1 MCRFVKKGGLDMYEI
16 ALNGELIDIVKMES
30 TYLVHNLMQD
40 DLVEA
45 VLYGS
50 CARGDYTEDSDI
62 DIALLTKSDR
72 LEAKKYDEQL
82 ARIATELAM
91 KYFAIVNF
99 VCLPYEEFLEK
110 KTWYPYF
117 MNIATEGEVLYG

>member
-1 MCRFVKKGGLDMYEI
+1 MCSEAQLDRIAKEMVDCYKVVYGDDVVEI
-16 ALNGELIDIVKMES
+16 M
-30 TYLVHNLMQD
+30 
-40 DLVEA
+40 
-45 VLYGS
+45 LYGS
-50 CARGDYTEDSDI
+50 YARGNFVEDSDI

-91 KYFAIVNF
+91 KYFAIVNI

-117 MNIATEGEVLYG
+117 MNIATEGEILYG

>member
-1 MCRFVKKGGLDMYEI
+1 MCRFVKKGGVDMYEI

-117 MNIATEGEVLYG
+117 MNIATEGEGLYG